1 MDGKSRM
8 IETTTERILLNSKEV
23 ATKLGVP
30 LNTVYYWV
38 SKNEIP
44 YIKAGKHNRFDY
56 EEVMAH
62 FKQKTQKREFK

>member
-1 MDGKSRM
+1 M
-8 IETTTERILLNSKEV
+8 IETTTERILLNSKEL
-23 ATKLGVP
+23 AIKLGVP
-30 LNTVYYWV
+30 VNTVYYWV

-56 EEVMAH
+56 EEVMAY